1 MKSIKVMN
9 AGSDSNILFIAEHT
23 GKDFPGG
30 YGTLGLTPEVLET
43 ISDYYDNGARRLIT
57 ALTEQFHATAI
68 FANYSRLLID
78 LNRTLDHPQ
87 LIRDHE
93 DDWGI
98 KIPANQNLSGEERA
112 RRIQLYWQPYH
123 NKVRDVINKKIEKH
137 GRVYV
142 FVIHTCSTTYHG
154 ELRDFDVDVMYIDS
168 EKLAKQFGSF
178 LADKGYR
185 INYNEPYSAKLSATM
200 LDYPAHKVEW
210 ICIETNQKT
219 IATFNDLHNYILA
232 VSDGIKKCLE

>member
-9 AGSDSNILFIAEHT
+9 AGSDSNIVFLAEHT

-43 ISDYYDNGARRLIT
+43 VSDYYDNGARRLIT

-78 LNRTLDHPQ
+78 LNRKLDHPQ
-87 LIRDHE
+87 LIRTQE

-98 KIPANQNLSGEERA
+98 SIPANVEMSNEERL
-112 RRIQLYWQPYH
+112 RRIALFYEPYH
-123 NKVRDVINKKIEKH
+123 NKVREVIQKKIEAH

-142 FVIHTCSTTYHG
+142 FVIHTCSTTYHA
-154 ELRDFDVDVMYIDS
+154 ELRDFDVDVMYIGS
-168 EKLAKQFGSF
+168 EKMAHAFGSF
-178 LADKGYR
+178 MSAKNYKV
-185 INYNEPYSAKLSATM
+185 NYNEPYNAKLSATM
-200 LDYPAHKVEW
+200 VDYPEHKVEW

-219 IATFNDLHNYILA
+219 IATYNDLHKYVLA
-232 VSDGIKKCLE
+232 VTDGIKKCLE